1 MCQKFNVLNDSSG
14 SCLILGAV
22 SVGHGEVSHSFV
34 VEGYCGDGIKGVL
47 VLVLFQVRYPVC
59 FRMYYVTVLHGFV
72 ESKSLKLTS
81 TFEERVKRT
90 TH

>member
-1 MCQKFNVLNDSSG
+1 MIMCQTFNVLYDSSG

-47 VLVLFQVRYPVC
+47 VLVSSRTLPCLFPD
-59 FRMYYVTVLHGFV
+59 VLRHGFV
-72 ESKSLKLTS
+72 L
-81 TFEERVKRT
+81 FC
-90 TH
+90 